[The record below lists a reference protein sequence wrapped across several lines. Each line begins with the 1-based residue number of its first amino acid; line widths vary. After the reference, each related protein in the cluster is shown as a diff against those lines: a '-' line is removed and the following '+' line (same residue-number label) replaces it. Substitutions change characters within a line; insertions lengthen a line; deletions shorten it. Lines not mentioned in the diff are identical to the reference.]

1 MAKIIEMTNALFD
14 SANTVANVWSDY
26 TTKEAKLSTQNKEIQ
41 MQADINAKLNDI
53 RQRSDFENWQTE
65 VDNYLQQIK
74 SDMTNPESKY
84 YCRNNLQGEMF
95 NQILDQNR
103 LAVNEKVTQ
112 MVIQRQMEKDIVDTQ
127 NSKTLLSQM
136 YAGQEY
142 IDKAN
147 ELDRGLYESGRISLE
162 QYQNQ
167 KDMNFMRGY
176 QDMHIKTFDASLD
189 DALAQNKSFE
199 AFYADIEK
207 SLPEMKATDTDG
219 LEKAFDK
226 TSLNQTI
233 KKTCQ
238 QTYNARLSDMQQQN
252 ANKLSTIVQ
261 AMRQENTAEGKITQ
275 ARRGQMAMNGMTGLK
290 LSENDRLQYSALFE
304 LALGGNALKGSKSGS
319 GSGSGK
325 PTDAYENLIKAA
337 PDTALQMVID
347 GDVGNAYDAVN
358 TLSYTLTE
366 EWYTK
371 DFKENYEKDIQERQE
386 DFNMLYKGRVSSDTL
401 TDAVVKKLA
410 EKYPSAQNYINNN
423 YKNLIADMK
432 KNPKEYGDATVG
444 ELADFMLDTLMGAD
458 KNMTDEEF
466 TEQFKQHVNDCY
478 VERCKYVELD
488 KKGNLEKKF
497 NANKASDIA
506 KAARLAQDKDYVF
519 TYNGQERWAT
529 GKKEALEA
537 EGGVIDTL
545 KNAVAGTLDI
555 PESERGKIGYY
566 YKPDAEHN
574 DLTSTPIITYNNKAY
589 EVIPNDDDKGFTLR
603 DYRTGE
609 TIEGKLGGKE
619 QKIARGE
626 AKAEA
631 KAQQKAA
638 HSNTQSI
645 EEKRNETTNNNIQ
658 EAKEMPKAMRQ
669 AGKVKDDEWN
679 TGDLTTRQI
688 YLQDTE
694 NAIDKDA
701 KQVKKNKMSA
711 SDFKAKYNI
720 DYETWKNTKEQR
732 LRYNLILKS

>member
-1 MAKIIEMTNALFD
+1 MANIMDFTNALFD
-14 SANTVANVWSDY
+14 SANTAASIYNDY
-26 TTKEAKLSTQNKEIQ
+26 MTKEAKLSTQNKQIQ

-65 VDNYLQQIK
+65 VDDYLQQIK
-74 SDMTNPESKY
+74 SDMTNPDSKY

-95 NQILDQNR
+95 NQILEENR

-176 QDMHIKTFDASLD
+176 QDMYTKTFDASLD

-207 SLPEMKATDTDG
+207 SMPEMKATDTDG

-226 TSLNQTI
+226 TSINQAI

-238 QTYNARLSDMQQQN
+238 QSYNARLSDMQQQN

-261 AMRQENTAEGKITQ
+261 AMRQENTAEGKVTQ
-275 ARRGQMAMNGMTGLK
+275 ARRGQMAMNGMNGLK

-304 LALGGNALKGSKSGS
+304 LALGGETMKGSKTGS
-319 GSGSGK
+319 GSGGTK

-347 GDVGNAYDAVN
+347 GDVGNVYDAVN
-358 TLSYTLTE
+358 ALSYTLTE

-371 DFKENYEKDIQERQE
+371 DFKENYEKNTQERQD
-386 DFNMLYKGRVSSDTL
+386 DFNILYKGRVSSDTL

-444 ELADFMLDTLMGAD
+444 ELAVFMVDTLMGAD

-478 VERCKYVELD
+478 VERCKYVELN
-488 KKGNLEKKF
+488 KKGKLEKTF
-497 NANKASDIA
+497 NANKAGDIA

-555 PESERGKIGYY
+555 PEAERGKIGYY
-566 YKPDAEHN
+566 YKPDPEHN

-609 TIEGKLGGKE
+609 VIDGKIGGKA
-619 QKIARGE
+619 QKVARGE

-631 KAQQKAA
+631 KEQTKEA
-638 HSNTQSI
+638 HSNTQNI

-658 EAKEMPKAMRQ
+658 ESKEMPNAMRQ
-669 AGKVKDDEWN
+669 AGKVKDDEWS

-688 YLQDTE
+688 YLQNTE

-711 SDFKAKYNI
+711 DDFKKKYNI

-732 LRYNLILKS
+732 LRYNLILNS